1 MRTMN
6 TQLPRIAK
14 TFFVVGLLIQCFPV
28 VAGQPAA
35 LERVVALLESGRE
48 PVRIVCFGDSI
59 TGVYYHTGGRRA
71 WCDMLGIALG
81 RAFPRAQ
88 LEMFNAGISG
98 NTSAAGLH
106 RIEKD
111 VLGHRPHLVVVM
123 FGMNDVARAPRET
136 SEANLKS
143 IVQRCRDAGAAVV
156 LCTPNSVYE
165 NPDRPIARLATYAQ
179 TVRQVAAELS
189 VPLADCYRAYEDV
202 RAGNPLAWKLLMSE
216 TIHPSMNGHRLF
228 AEVMAQTIAGRP
240 VSLADAAPPED
251 ALRFTL
257 ERLRAGEPLEV
268 IAMPPYDRIVPD
280 ALRELFPAAKLAVVT
295 WPTEGQSL
303 GQLEQWAKTI
313 RPKNPHLVVVAV
325 PAAAGVDDEETFVR
339 SYSWVLNWSIG
350 FGHQTWDRIVIL
362 PSVTGSLTSDQK
374 RSESLAAEIIRGADA
389 ASVQRPAGD
398 KRSAAAIV
406 RDYLRRQLALIP

>member
-1 MRTMN
+1 MGAMN
-6 TQLPRIAK
+6 TQLSRIAK
-14 TFFVVGLLIQCFPV
+14 TFFAVGLLIQSFPV
-28 VAGQPAA
+28 VAGEPAA
-35 LERVVALLESGRE
+35 LEGVVALLESGRE

-81 RAFPRAQ
+81 RAFPRAR

-98 NTSAAGLH
+98 NTSAAGLK

-111 VLGHRPHLVVVM
+111 VLARRPHLVVVM
-123 FGMNDVARAPRET
+123 FGMNDAARAPRET
-136 SEANLKS
+136 FEANLKA

-165 NPDRPIARLATYAQ
+165 NPDRPVARLAEYAQ
-179 TVRQVAAELS
+179 TARQVAAELA

-202 RAGNPLAWKLLMSE
+202 RAGDPMAWKLLMSE

-228 AEVMAQTIAGRP
+228 AEVMAETIAGRP

-251 ALRFTL
+251 VLRFTL
-257 ERLRAGEPLEV
+257 KRLRAGEPLKV
-268 IAMPPYDRIVPD
+268 IAMPPYDQVVPE
-280 ALRELFPAAKLAVVT
+280 ALRELFPAAKLEVVT

-303 GQLEQWAKTI
+303 GQLEQWAKGI
-313 RPKNPHLVVVAV
+313 RQMTPHLVVVAV
-325 PAAAGVDDEETFVR
+325 PATAGAGDEETFVR

-350 FGHQTWDRIVIL
+350 FGHLTWDRMVIL
-362 PSVTGSLTSDQK
+362 PSVTGSLTPEQK
-374 RSESLAAEIIRGADA
+374 RSEELAAQIILGGDA
-389 ASVQRPAGD
+389 ACVRRPSGDQRPA
-398 KRSAAAIV
+398 AEIV